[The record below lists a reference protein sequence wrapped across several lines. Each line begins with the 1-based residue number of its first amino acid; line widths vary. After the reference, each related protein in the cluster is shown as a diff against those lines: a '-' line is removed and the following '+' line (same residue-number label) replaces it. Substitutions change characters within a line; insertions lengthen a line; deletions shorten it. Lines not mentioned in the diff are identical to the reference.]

1 MRIHNLHPWKVT
13 PREAMEIQER
23 LRGMIRLRG
32 NLRTIRTVAGAD
44 CSFDPREKT
53 ALAAV
58 VVFRFPDLE
67 LVETRTATRRLDFP
81 YIPGL
86 LSFREAPVLLDA
98 FSKLRTTPD
107 LILFDGQGYA
117 HPRRI
122 GIAAHIGL
130 LLDRPAIGCAK
141 SRLIGEYRE
150 PGFRRGSR
158 ARLIDRGEVVGS
170 VLRTRTGIRP
180 IFVSVGHRCDLAAAV
195 RVVLRCSDGF
205 RIPKPT
211 RVADRIAADPNSKP
225 RRCRG
230 GPVGPGRISTAGGS
244 GREIPPAVDD
254 RTA

>member
-1 MRIHNLHPWKVT
+1 MRIHKLHPWKVT
-13 PREAMEIQER
+13 PREAREIQER
-23 LRGMIRLRG
+23 LRGMIRRRG
-32 NLRTIRTVAGAD
+32 DLRTIRTVAGAD
-44 CSFDPREKT
+44 CAFDARGET

-67 LVETRTATRRLDFP
+67 LIETRTATRRLDFP

-86 LSFREAPVLLDA
+86 LSFREAPVLLEA

-122 GIAAHIGL
+122 GIAAHVGL

-141 SRLIGEYRE
+141 SRLIGAHRE
-150 PGFRRGSR
+150 PGLRRGSR
-158 ARLIDRGEVVGS
+158 ARLIDRGEVIGS

-211 RVADRIAADPNSKP
+211 RVADRRVGDLKREIMREGLAADPTAEP
-225 RRCRG
+225 RRFRRG
-230 GPVGPGRISTAGGS
+230 PAGPGRISIAG
-244 GREIPPAVDD
+244 
-254 RTA
+254 